1 MCKNYWWQWASRR
14 ELSACWCG
22 TCTGFL
28 LVFRAVIHA
37 NQGKK
42 CGLNQ
47 FQRFFSFWMNHSIRM
62 KSQNRFQYRTL
73 RTVYFLHSC
82 DSIVNFGNGWNT
94 VQVSSDRSVWN
105 GIAQFKCSRNRSI
118 CAVSF
123 TTMHLFVCVWILF
136 VLLWIRLVHAL
147 LFFRVLFFFHWNF
160 VCLLSCHFSCAS
172 RSFTPINLFFS
183 STSHTLCTWLFSIYL
198 CCASCFCWF
207 VRRERERVWPEAPM
221 QYQKMRT
228 NEHVCP
234 VSICGYFLFEKYV

>member
-1 MCKNYWWQWASRR
+1 
-14 ELSACWCG
+14 
-22 TCTGFL
+22 
-28 LVFRAVIHA
+28 
-37 NQGKK
+37 
-42 CGLNQ
+42 
-47 FQRFFSFWMNHSIRM
+47 MNHSIRM

-73 RTVYFLHSC
+73 RTVYFSHSC

-94 VQVSSDRSVWN
+94 VQVSSDGSVWN

-147 LFFRVLFFFHWNF
+147 LFFRVRVFSHWNF

-198 CCASCFCWF
+198 CCASCFCCF
-207 VRRERERVWPEAPM
+207 VRREFGPKLQCNAKRWERMSMCVSCFDLWIFFVWIVFLTFPKPNYPEWSFIFTACNAM
-221 QYQKMRT
+221 SYNILSFVLMA
-228 NEHVCP
+228 N
-234 VSICGYFLFEKYV
+234 LF

>member
-1 MCKNYWWQWASRR
+1 
-14 ELSACWCG
+14 
-22 TCTGFL
+22 
-28 LVFRAVIHA
+28 
-37 NQGKK
+37 
-42 CGLNQ
+42 
-47 FQRFFSFWMNHSIRM
+47 M

-73 RTVYFLHSC
+73 RTVYFSHSC

-94 VQVSSDRSVWN
+94 VQVSSDRSASN

-136 VLLWIRLVHAL
+136 VLLWIRFVHAL
-147 LFFRVLFFFHWNF
+147 LFFRVRVFSHWNF

-198 CCASCFCWF
+198 CYASCFCWF
-207 VRRERERVWPEAPM
+207 VKKGPKLQCNAKRWERMSMCV
-221 QYQKMRT
+221 
-228 NEHVCP
+228 
-234 VSICGYFLFEKYV
+234 LFRSVDIFRLNSMFNLSNAQRPQMEFHFHSVQCYEL